1 MNLLKQFDCLRLQ
14 YVKILN
20 HRLALTSC
28 YYMDLWIMTFKKKN
42 LQEGEDGGLK
52 IHIENKIENKKMATN
67 NYEKVLPFVFG

>member
-1 MNLLKQFDCLRLQ
+1 
-14 YVKILN
+14 
-20 HRLALTSC
+20 
-28 YYMDLWIMTFKKKN
+28 MDLWIMTFKKKN